1 MGHSNTTDVIS
12 AQASMMKLPDVWVTQ
27 VVGTIEAIMAIL
39 ALVGNVVFFAVILLK
54 KQLRTYGNVYLANLS
69 VTDIL
74 AAVFISAISSDSYFR
89 RGWRFSRTFC
99 VLHQKLH
106 PGLLTISLMLSAGI
120 ALNRYVYVVHN
131 EKYRRLTNKVSV
143 AISLAICWI
152 YPIILYS
159 TGDINKSKYQPLVFR
174 CRGYDTPLI
183 KIYFIY
189 GTNYIATAVVVV
201 SYFLIFLFIRKSRRR
216 IQAHDTNQQS
226 SSSNNNSNNN
236 NNKKSPNPQEVR
248 MVKVLIAVFCLCL
261 LGYLPFLILLNVYR
275 ALGTRP
281 SPDTL
286 LLLYPCMHI
295 GGVINPILYGVSNKN
310 VRKAYKEL
318 ITGRIIYKPPTT
330 TTHITNT

>member
-1 MGHSNTTDVIS
+1 MDNTTYSNTTDIMP
-12 AQASMMKLPDVWVTQ
+12 AQARMMKLPDVWITQ

-39 ALVGNVVFFAVILLK
+39 ALVGNVVFVAVILLK

-69 VTDIL
+69 VTDII

-106 PGLLTISLMLSAGI
+106 PGLLAISLMLSAAI

-152 YPIILYS
+152 YPIILNAV
-159 TGDINKSKYQPLVFR
+159 GKSLYRPPIFR
-174 CRGYDTPLI
+174 CQGTGTSLI
-183 KIYFIY
+183 KLYIIYFTY
-189 GTNYIATAVVVV
+189 YIASAVVVV

-216 IQAHDTNQQS
+216 IQAHGTNQQG
-226 SSSNNNSNNN
+226 NNQNNDNS
-236 NNKKSPNPQEVR
+236 KSPSPQEVR
-248 MVKVLIAVFCLCL
+248 MLKVLLAVFCLCL
-261 LGYLPFLILLNVYR
+261 LGYLPFVIVLNVYKELKMR
-275 ALGTRP
+275 AP
-281 SPDTL
+281 PDVL

-295 GGVINPILYGVSNKN
+295 GGVMNPILYGVSNKN
-310 VRKAYKEL
+310 VRKAYMEL
-318 ITGRIIYKPPTT
+318 VTGRIIWKASTPVTSMNTT
-330 TTHITNT
+330 VT